1 MYTLVFKPRAESD
14 LEDLDT
20 MIRSRVLTK
29 LQDLCDNCEE
39 HRHKALKGRHRGKF
53 RLKIGHTARST
64 LSMYVSARLLFMK
77 LDIVVRY
84 IR

>member
-53 RLKIGHTARST
+53 RLKIGHYRALYTFNVREREITIHEVGHRSRI
-64 LSMYVSARLLFMK
+64 Y
-77 LDIVVRY
+77 
-84 IR
+84 

>member
-53 RLKIGHTARST
+53 RLKIGHYRALYTFNGRDRKVTVHEVGHRSKI
-64 LSMYVSARLLFMK
+64 Y
-77 LDIVVRY
+77 
-84 IR
+84 